1 MTTELTIITNQWT
14 SGDYMQLTI
23 LTVDYDP
30 KERSFEEK
38 DLVCYNYKYGILISK
53 VSILRFM
60 KETAGL
66 LDVLLDS
73 IDYHAHYIGELEHAE
88 LIANGI

>member
-1 MTTELTIITNQWT
+1 MQKELTIITNEWT
-14 SGDYMQLTI
+14 AGDYYQRTE

-30 KERSFEEK
+30 SERSFVEK
-38 DLVCYNYKYGILISK
+38 DLVCYNYFNGKLVSK
-53 VSILRFM
+53 VSILQFM

-66 LDVLLDS
+66 LNVLLDS
-73 IDYHAHYIGELEHAE
+73 YDYHEYYIGELEHAE

>member
-1 MTTELTIITNQWT
+1 MTTELTIITNEWT
-14 SGDYMQLTI
+14 AGDYSQRTW

-30 KERSFEEK
+30 KEWSFEEK
-38 DLVCYNYKYGILISK
+38 DLVCYNYFKGKLVSK

-66 LDVLLDS
+66 LDVLLES
-73 IDYHAHYIGELEHAE
+73 IDYHAHYLGEL
-88 LIANGI
+88 